1 MATIE
6 RRRQDSTNSLHFE
19 AGVIAWR
26 LSERYSRAPERR
38 KEKRLDMTVAD
49 ELQRRRDA
57 LVLEEF
63 SVSWVKREGQLP

>member
-38 KEKRLDMTVAD
+38 KEQRLDMDIAD
-49 ELQRRRDA
+49 TLQRRRDA

-63 SVSWVKREGQLP
+63 SSEWVKRAGALP